1 MRLHEFILTHLE
13 QILSAW
19 ESFARSVQTPMPPM
33 DAKGLRNHAGHIL
46 KKVAQDMQTPQ
57 NEQQQIA
64 KSFGLGPVTKNDS
77 PAQTHAMTRFAA
89 GFSMDQMVSE
99 YRALRSSVLRLWLG
113 AYRIDDAHDVQDI
126 IRFNEAID
134 QALVESI
141 ATYGK
146 AVEDTR
152 KTVLGVLGH
161 DLRSPIGAVLM
172 ASDLLRES
180 KTVADRDRKLA
191 TQICASVRRANQMVA
206 DLLDL
211 ARSNLGSGIPVKP
224 EVTDLSALCTS
235 VVEELRTGFPHAQ
248 IVMNVSEAVT
258 GLYDPSRMEQVFTN
272 LIGNAVRHGD
282 SKQPINVTLSQ
293 DAYES
298 VFSVENRGELI
309 PASVMPHLFN
319 PQARYSSYA
328 AKEKGPTAGLGLG
341 LFIAAEI
348 VTAHGG
354 KIEVVSTIELGTVFE
369 VRLPVI
375 EGST

>member
-1 MRLHEFILTHLE
+1 MRLHEFILTNLE
-13 QILSAW
+13 QILLAW

-33 DAKGLRNHAGHIL
+33 DTKGLRNHAEHIL
-46 KKVAQDMQTPQ
+46 KTVAQDMQTPQ
-57 NEQQQIA
+57 SERQQIT
-64 KSFGLGPVTKNDS
+64 KSFGEGPEAENDS
-77 PAQTHAMTRFAA
+77 PAKTHAMTRFMA

-113 AYRIDDAHDVQDI
+113 AFRVDDSHDVEDV

-141 ATYGK
+141 AMYGE
-146 AVEDTR
+146 AVENTR

-161 DLRSPIGAVLM
+161 DLRSPIGAVMM

-191 TQICASVRRANQMVA
+191 MQISASVRRANQMVA

-211 ARSNLGSGIPVKP
+211 ARSNLGSGIPVNT
-224 EVTDLSALCTS
+224 EDTDLSALCAS

-248 IVMNVSEAVT
+248 IVMNVSEGVS
-258 GLYDPSRMEQVFTN
+258 GMFDPSRMEQVFTN
-272 LIGNAVRHGD
+272 LISNAVRHGD

-293 DAYES
+293 DASYS
-298 VFSVENRGELI
+298 VFSVQNRGELI
-309 PASVMPHLFN
+309 PASVVPHLFN

-354 KIEVVSTIELGTVFE
+354 KIEVVSTLELGTVFE
-369 VRLPVI
+369 VRLPI
-375 EGST
+375 IKGST

>member
-13 QILSAW
+13 EILLAW
-19 ESFARSVQTPMPPM
+19 ERFARSVHTPMPPM
-33 DAKGLRNHAGHIL
+33 DAKGLRDHAGHIL
-46 KKVAQDMQTPQ
+46 KTVAQDMQAPQ
-57 NEQQQIA
+57 NEHQQIA
-64 KSFGLGPVTKNDS
+64 KSFGQGPATVNDS
-77 PAQTHAMTRFAA
+77 PAQTHAKTRFVA
-89 GFSMDQMVSE
+89 GFSLDQMVSE

-113 AYRIDDAHDVQDI
+113 AYRVDDNHDVQDI
-126 IRFNEAID
+126 VRFNEAVD
-134 QALVESI
+134 QALAESI
-141 ATYGK
+141 ATYGQ
-146 AVEDTR
+146 AVENTR

-161 DLRSPIGAVLM
+161 DLRSPIGAVMM

-191 TQICASVRRANQMVA
+191 LQISESVRRANQMVT

-211 ARSNLGSGIPVKP
+211 ARYNLGSGIPVNPQK
-224 EVTDLSALCTS
+224 TDLSALCAS

-248 IVMNVSEAVT
+248 IVMNASEALT

-282 SKQPINVTLSQ
+282 SKQPINVTLSREAN
-293 DAYES
+293 DS
-298 VFSVENRGELI
+298 VFSVQNRGELI

-328 AKEKGPTAGLGLG
+328 AKDKGPTAGLGLG

-354 KIEVVSTIELGTVFE
+354 KIEVVSTLEQGTVFE
-369 VRLPVI
+369 VRLPI
-375 EGST
+375 LP